1 MPCIKLYLK
10 LDYLK
15 HAPEFCG
22 FFFLGTHLFHLFG
35 AFATN
40 NAGYPKGSI
49 QYSWH
54 LTDIAAIELNSG

>member
-1 MPCIKLYLK
+1 MPLNF
-10 LDYLK
+10 
-15 HAPEFCG
+15 AG
-22 FFFLGTHLFHLFG
+22 FFFLGNHLFHLFG

-49 QYSWH
+49 RYSWH